1 MLFTHTRSG
10 RLASLVGGGALP
22 LNRGCQFGIST
33 TIAPRSLPVDLTM
46 NEEQKT
52 PDSTPAR
59 ASTADLLSVLSNP
72 IRLEILAAIAK
83 AEKSVSDIAQELQLD
98 ASTVS
103 HSLSLLSEKHLVQH
117 TPVAKRRIY
126 RLSNAVEASVDG
138 PIVHFVVTTD
148 AGEHLTFET
157 RDR

>member
-10 RLASLVGGGALP
+10 WLASLTGKVCLHSP
-22 LNRGCQFGIST
+22 ETVTLGIAT
-33 TIAPRSLPVDLTM
+33 TIAPSSLPVDLTM
-46 NEEQKT
+46 NEEQET
-52 PDSTPAR
+52 PDDTPAR

-72 IRLEILAAIAK
+72 IRLEILAAVAK

-103 HSLSLLSEKHLVQH
+103 HSLGLLSEKHLVQH

-138 PIVHFVVTTD
+138 PIVRFVVTTD
-148 AGEHLTFET
+148 AGEHLAFET

>member
-1 MLFTHTRSG
+1 
-10 RLASLVGGGALP
+10 LA
-22 LNRGCQFGIST
+22 
-33 TIAPRSLPVDLTM
+33 
-46 NEEQKT
+46 
-52 PDSTPAR
+52 
-59 ASTADLLSVLSNP
+59 NP

-83 AEKSVSDIAQELQLD
+83 AEKSVSDIALELQLD

-117 TPVAKRRIY
+117 TPVAKQRIY

-138 PIVHFVVTTD
+138 PIVRFVVTTD
-148 AGEHLTFET
+148 AGEHFTFET

>member
-10 RLASLVGGGALP
+10 WLASLAGKVCLHSP
-22 LNRGCQFGIST
+22 ETVTPGIAT
-33 TIAPRSLPVDLTM
+33 TIAPSSLSVDLTM

-52 PDSTPAR
+52 PDNTPAG
-59 ASTADLLSVLSNP
+59 ASTVDLLSVLGNP

-103 HSLSLLSEKHLVQH
+103 HSLSLLSKKHLVQH
-117 TPVAKRRIY
+117 TPVNKQHIY
-126 RLSNAVEASVDG
+126 RLSNAVEASVEG
-138 PIVHFVVTTD
+138 SIVRFVVTTN
-148 AGEHLTFET
+148 AGEHLAFET
-157 RDR
+157 RNR

>member
-1 MLFTHTRSG
+1 MLSTHTRSEWT
-10 RLASLVGGGALP
+10 AFLVGGV
-22 LNRGCQFGIST
+22 RSHSTETVTFGIAT
-33 TIAPRSLPVDLTM
+33 TIAPRSLRVGLTM
-46 NEEQKT
+46 NEEQETSEIT
-52 PDSTPAR
+52 PPR

-72 IRLEILAAIAK
+72 IRLEILATIAK

-98 ASTVS
+98 ASTIS

-126 RLSNAVEASVDG
+126 RLSKAVEASVDG
-138 PIVHFVVTTD
+138 SIVRFVVTTD
-148 AGEHLTFET
+148 AGEHLAFET

>member
-10 RLASLVGGGALP
+10 WLASLMGEVRFRSTKAVT
-22 LNRGCQFGIST
+22 FGIST
-33 TIAPRSLPVDLTM
+33 TIAPSSRPVDLTM

-59 ASTADLLSVLSNP
+59 ASTADLLSVLANP

-103 HSLSLLSEKHLVQH
+103 HSLSLLGKKHLVQH
-117 TPVAKRRIY
+117 TPVDKRHIY
-126 RLSNAVEASVDG
+126 RLSDAVEASVDG
-138 PIVHFVVTTD
+138 PIVRFVVTSD

>member
-1 MLFTHTRSG
+1 MLFAHTRSG
-10 RLASLVGGGALP
+10 WLASLPGEVRFRSTEAVT
-22 LNRGCQFGIST
+22 FGIST
-33 TIAPRSLPVDLTM
+33 TIAPHSLPVDLTM

-52 PDSTPAR
+52 PDSLAR

-83 AEKSVSDIAQELQLD
+83 AQKSVSEIAEELQLD

-138 PIVHFVVTTD
+138 PIVRFVVTTD
-148 AGEHLTFET
+148 AGEHLAFET

>member
-1 MLFTHTRSG
+1 MGGVRLRSTE
-10 RLASLVGGGALP
+10 AVT
-22 LNRGCQFGIST
+22 FGIST
-33 TIAPRSLPVDLTM
+33 TIAPRSLRVDLTM
-46 NEEQKT
+46 TEEQKT

-83 AEKSVSDIAQELQLD
+83 AEKCVSDIAQELQLD

-103 HSLSLLSEKHLVQH
+103 HSLSLLSKKHLVQH
-117 TPVAKRRIY
+117 TPVDKQRFY
-126 RLSNAVEASVDG
+126 RLSNAVEASVHG
-138 PIVHFVVTTD
+138 PIVRFVVTTD

-157 RDR
+157 RNP

>member
-1 MLFTHTRSG
+1 MLFTHTRSEW
-10 RLASLVGGGALP
+10 LASLLGKVRFHSTEAVT
-22 LNRGCQFGIST
+22 FGIAT

-59 ASTADLLSVLSNP
+59 ASTADLLSVLANP

-117 TPVAKRRIY
+117 TPVAKRHIY

-138 PIVHFVVTTD
+138 PIVRFVVTTD
-148 AGEHLTFET
+148 AGEHFTFET